1 LQAIVATCGDVTLA
15 ADPNR
20 WQLCSAT
27 AERLAERSD
36 TQLDRKLGIDLAR
49 RLGWPDERTDP
60 LLGELVDSRRAVN
73 ASSNASTDPDVGLG
87 CAAVRRRLADLAAR
101 GHLGEMAALRA
112 SLGAS
117 AAAPSEFAHIGREER
132 ERRAARVQARAGSEA
147 AMHTAAASQ
156 PLSTAR

>member
-1 LQAIVATCGDVTLA
+1 MSTRTTRCRGSTSPAKLRGVAMSIVGAEAAWRAPGLQAIVATCGDVTLA

-60 LLGELVDSRRAVN
+60 LLGELVDSR
-73 ASSNASTDPDVGLG
+73 
-87 CAAVRRRLADLAAR
+87 
-101 GHLGEMAALRA
+101 
-112 SLGAS
+112 
-117 AAAPSEFAHIGREER
+117 
-132 ERRAARVQARAGSEA
+132 
-147 AMHTAAASQ
+147 
-156 PLSTAR
+156 